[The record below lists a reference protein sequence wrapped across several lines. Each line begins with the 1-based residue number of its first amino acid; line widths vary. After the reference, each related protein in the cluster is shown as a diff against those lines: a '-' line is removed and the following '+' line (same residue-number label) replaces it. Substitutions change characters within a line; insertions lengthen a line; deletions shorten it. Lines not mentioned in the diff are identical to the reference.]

1 MQAPL
6 PKALAEL
13 FRHWQ
18 LDGETGVPQVEA
30 VFSAGHS
37 NRNFLVRQGAQRFVV
52 RLPEGEG
59 RRLGID
65 REVERRVLE
74 LAERIGLGAPV
85 LYCDPQRGTLVTSW
99 LESRPWRVEGVAA
112 DQVIDRLAGALRK
125 LHAQELDVPVLN
137 IVDRIRGYARDVQSD
152 DSRNWPRARRWL
164 SGARQ
169 VLEQYRF
176 TRWRDVLCHN
186 DLVAQN
192 ILDVN
197 GRIHFIDWEYAARGD
212 PYFDLATLAEDNGF
226 ERLDRSRLLLAYGE
240 FGDAASERLYRAR
253 VLYRLLSVLWY
264 LMRLRGAN
272 NEWLPALARQEQAL
286 ETLLR
291 NGVED

>member
-1 MQAPL
+1 MQATL

-13 FRHWQ
+13 LRHWQ
-18 LDGETGVPQVEA
+18 LDGETGVPEVEA

-37 NRNFLVRQGAQRFVV
+37 NRNFLVRQGALRFVV
-52 RLPEGEG
+52 RLPEGDG

-65 REVERRVLE
+65 REVERQVLE
-74 LAERIGLGAPV
+74 RAESIGLGAPV
-85 LYCDPQRGTLVTSW
+85 LFCDPRRGTLVTSW
-99 LESRPWRVEGVAA
+99 LESRPLRVEGVAA
-112 DQVIDRLAGALRK
+112 DLMIDRLAAALRK
-125 LHAQELDVPVLN
+125 LHAQKLDVPVLN
-137 IVDRIRGYARDVQSD
+137 IVDRIRSYARDVQSD

-164 SGARQ
+164 SGTRQ

-176 TRWRDVLCHN
+176 ARWRDVLCHN

-192 ILDVN
+192 ILDVD

-240 FGDAASERLYRAR
+240 FGEAASERLYRGR